1 MKTLLLFVSAFAWIE
16 WPALLSAPW
25 MEATGLSFA
34 ALGLAHYGRRLS
46 RGLPMRWW
54 ARTHG
59 RIIGVDLR
67 KSRRRESDGS
77 VVYEPVVR
85 YAYQVGDRLL
95 EGRRITVETSTG
107 ALTWGL
113 KMLSTFRPGAEVP
126 VWYHPGNPAEAVLQ
140 PASVRGQALRLA
152 ACGALAMVLLWRL
165 LA

>member
-1 MKTLLLFVSAFAWIE
+1 
-16 WPALLSAPW
+16 
-25 MEATGLSFA
+25 
-34 ALGLAHYGRRLS
+34 
-46 RGLPMRWW
+46 MRWW
-54 ARTHG
+54 ARTRG

-85 YAYQVGDRLL
+85 YAYRVGDRLL

-113 KMLSTFRPGAEVP
+113 KMLNTFRPGAEVP
-126 VWYHPGNPAEAVLQ
+126 VWYHPSNPAEAVLL
-140 PASVRGQALRLA
+140 PASVHGQALRLA